1 MSMRSSYPR
10 QALSFLFAVVVS
22 IVAPANAAGVQAHL
36 SIASGKTEFRSG
48 EPIFL
53 DLTFTSDA
61 AVTEVMASDSSW
73 PFSVDRVVL
82 DRMQGVFPLYDD
94 YVRGHPFASDGVM
107 VQELEPNKTVAVR
120 LALTDIYRFDQAGT
134 YQVHVVTRRTGTE
147 LTTNDVAF
155 SVRPFSEDEES
166 ELARSLEKRIR
177 EATDMA
183 DARVLA
189 EQLDVLPG
197 DAATQVK
204 ISLYLHPKV
213 FEPFDV
219 DIEPGLWIARN
230 RQLVISSLESALADP
245 QQDARIGLLIA
256 LKARLEVPYDPEKP
270 TRALPTDA
278 LEAKYI
284 HQVAE
289 SLSARRGETQTDA
302 ARTVL
307 AYSVKRGD
315 LSGADFTAAR
325 ETLITHFS
333 NVSKWTEDTLL
344 NQYGKYLE
352 DVRILP
358 ALREMLIKTQD
369 DPTFRGTHAA
379 ILAQM
384 SSLQSNEVPDH
395 LMKEACSEQPAPLS
409 QVRDVSSESTLP
421 GVDSCL
427 RSKLLA
433 ETAPSAVSVRR
444 RDLAETLEYIARFAT
459 PALVPDVRRAYLTR
473 TNDWDQ
479 SAQGAA
485 VVYLMRWDA
494 ENSKPLLEPLLPG
507 HDSSG
512 AMWTFLLGPA
522 YPPTEGLRSAFHA
535 GLVSASG
542 RDVGTYAYLLAQS
555 GTEDDR
561 RFITLQLKEFQMH
574 LSVSESESDSMAE
587 IDLIE
592 AINHGRSWDGTRE
605 EQIAFEQSCV
615 TVGCKQHFATDLAS
629 SLEP

>member
-1 MSMRSSYPR
+1 MRSTYPR
-10 QALSFLFAVVVS
+10 QALSFMFAVLLS
-22 IVAPANAAGVQAHL
+22 IVAPARAAKVQAHL
-36 SIASGKTEFRSG
+36 SITSGKTEFRSG

-53 DLTFTSDA
+53 ELTFTSDA
-61 AVTEVMASDSSW
+61 PVPEVTASDSSW

-82 DRMQGVFPLYDD
+82 DHMQGVFPLYDD
-94 YVRGHPFASDGVM
+94 YVRGHPFGSDGVM
-107 VQELEPNKTVAVR
+107 VQELEPNRTVAVR

-134 YQVHVVTRRTGTE
+134 YQVHVITRRTGTE
-147 LTTNDVAF
+147 LTTNDVVF

-177 EATDMA
+177 DATDIA
-183 DARVLA
+183 DARALV

-197 DAATQVK
+197 DAATEAK

-213 FEPFDV
+213 FEPFGVDV
-219 DIEPGLWIARN
+219 EPGLWVARN
-230 RQLVISSLESALADP
+230 RQLVVSSLESALADP
-245 QQDARIGLLIA
+245 QQDARLDLLIA

-270 TRALPTDA
+270 TRALPIDA

-289 SLSARRGETQTDA
+289 SLSARSGEIQTDA

-307 AYSVKRGD
+307 AYSVNEGD

-333 NVSKWTEDTLL
+333 NVSEWTEDTLL

-358 ALREMLIKTQD
+358 ALRQMLIKTQD
-369 DPTFRGTHAA
+369 DPTFSGTHAA

-384 SSLQSNEVPDH
+384 SSLQSDEVPDH
-395 LMKEACSEQPAPLS
+395 LVKEACSEQPAPFS
-409 QVRDVSSESTLP
+409 QVRDVSSEGTLP

-433 ETAPSAVSVRR
+433 ETEPGAVSLRR
-444 RDLAETLEYIARFAT
+444 RYLAETLEYIARFAT
-459 PALVPDVRRAYLTR
+459 SALVPDVRRAYLTR

-485 VVYLMRWDA
+485 VTYLMRWDA
-494 ENSKPLLEPLLPG
+494 GNSKPLLEPLLPG
-507 HDSSG
+507 RDPSG
-512 AMWTFLLGPA
+512 AMWMFLLAPA
-522 YPPTEGLRSAFHA
+522 YPPTEGLRSAFHR
-535 GLVSASG
+535 GLASARG
-542 RDVGTYAYLLAQS
+542 RDVGTYAYLLAQT

-561 RFITLQLKEFQMH
+561 RFITLQLKELQTH
-574 LSVSESESDSMAE
+574 LSVSENEGDSVAE
-587 IDLIE
+587 INLIE
-592 AINHGRSWDGTRE
+592 AVNHGRSWDGTRE

-615 TVGCKQHFATDLAS
+615 TAGCKQHFAADLAS
-629 SLEP
+629 TIEP